1 MTRADRTLRQ
11 LTGELVYPESP
22 RWYRDSIW
30 ISDVHDYA
38 IKSVGLDGRVNV
50 QAPVAARPAGFG
62 VLPDDSLLVASA
74 LDRRLGI
81 FENGRLREVNDLSE
95 LTTGL
100 LNDMVVGR
108 DGTSYVG
115 DTGFRLGS
123 EANAPGRIILRRPDG
138 SIHVAAE
145 GLAFPNGMALT
156 DDESV
161 LYVAETFG
169 QRLTAFTVGR
179 DGHLTEPRVV
189 AELGF
194 RPDGICLDG
203 AANVW
208 LAATFDARF
217 VCCDTTGVIVDQ
229 IPAPASMAVAC
240 VFVGADRSTLA
251 LCSAQTSLQDL
262 PRGMSKGRVDVIE
275 VGISGGGR
283 P

>member
-11 LTGELVYPESP
+11 LTGELLYPESP

-38 IKSVGLDGRVNV
+38 IKSVGLDGRVKV
-50 QAPVAARPAGFG
+50 QAPVAARPAGSG

-100 LNDMVVGR
+100 LNDMVLGR

-115 DTGFRLGS
+115 DTGFRPGS
-123 EANAPGRIILRRPDG
+123 EVNAPRRIILRRPDE

-179 DGHLTEPRVV
+179 DGHLTGPEWSPSSASGRKASASTVPRRL
-189 AELGF
+189 ARRDF
-194 RPDGICLDG
+194 RREVRPLRHDRGHRGPDPG
-203 AANVW
+203 AV
-208 LAATFDARF
+208 
-217 VCCDTTGVIVDQ
+217 
-229 IPAPASMAVAC
+229 
-240 VFVGADRSTLA
+240 
-251 LCSAQTSLQDL
+251 
-262 PRGMSKGRVDVIE
+262 
-275 VGISGGGR
+275 
-283 P
+283 